1 MKKIYA
7 IATVVLIVLLACSK
21 REKEKLVYT
30 QDVDNYWKAYDKI
43 ITTKDSVLQLK
54 YLKEEFIDK
63 ASIGQKTMF
72 KVRNCTP
79 QEYIENINNYPKFW
93 NSIRENTLKSK
104 GFSSEIENGL
114 QKLKLF
120 YPDFKPAKVYF
131 TVGAFRTGG
140 TAVDSLVIFGVDM
153 QMLDENINTS
163 EFEKSLDNV
172 KTFQKTNP
180 INNVRFTGVHEFI
193 HTQQKS
199 FFKESLLVA
208 SLYEGVAEF
217 VAEKALGEK
226 SSMEGLEYGKK
237 NTKAIKDQFEIEMF
251 NKTNSYWLWSSMP
264 NKFNQRDLGYFI
276 GYKIAEKY
284 YNDFDKDKN
293 LVIKKLIE
301 LDYSSDET
309 IIEFVDSVNFFDKPI
324 SEIRKENEKHRPYV
338 VSIKEFKNND
348 IDVDSAIRTLT
359 IEFSKPMNEKIM
371 NLRLGPLGEPNLLS
385 VTSFK
390 GWSEDRTK
398 LFYEIE
404 LKPKLKQQIL
414 VTDFFQSKEGY
425 PLKPYLIDITTK

>member
-1 MKKIYA
+1 MRKIYG
-7 IATVVLIVLLACSK
+7 IAMLFLVLMACK
-21 REKEKLVYT
+21 KEEKEKLIYT

-43 ITTKDSVLQLK
+43 TSTKDSVLQSK
-54 YLKEEFIDK
+54 YLKEEFLDK

-79 QEYIENINNYPKFW
+79 QEYIENINDYPKFW
-93 NSIRENTLKSK
+93 NSIKENTIKSK
-104 GFSSEIENGL
+104 GLSSEIDNGL
-114 QKLKLF
+114 QKLKQI
-120 YPDFKPAKVYF
+120 YPDLKPAKVYF

-163 EFEKSLDNV
+163 ELKKSLDNV
-172 KTFQKTNP
+172 KKFQKTNP
-180 INNVRFTGVHEFI
+180 INNVKFTGVHEFV
-193 HTQQKS
+193 HTQQKPFS
-199 FFKESLLVA
+199 TESLLVA

-226 SSMEGLEYGKK
+226 SSMEGIEYGKK
-237 NTKAIKDQFEIEMF
+237 NTQVIKDQFEIEMF
-251 NKTNSYWLWSSMP
+251 NKAYSYWLWSSMS

-284 YNDFDKDKN
+284 YDDFDKDKN
-293 LVIKKLIE
+293 LAIKNLIE
-301 LDYSSDET
+301 LDYGNNET
-309 IIEFVDSVNFFDKPI
+309 IIEFVDSVKFFDKPI

-348 IDVDSAIRTLT
+348 TDVDPAIKTLT

-371 NLRLGPLGEPNLLS
+371 NLRLGPLGESNLLS

-414 VTDFFQSKEGY
+414 VTDFYQSKEGY
-425 PLKPYLIDITTK
+425 PLQPYLIDITTK